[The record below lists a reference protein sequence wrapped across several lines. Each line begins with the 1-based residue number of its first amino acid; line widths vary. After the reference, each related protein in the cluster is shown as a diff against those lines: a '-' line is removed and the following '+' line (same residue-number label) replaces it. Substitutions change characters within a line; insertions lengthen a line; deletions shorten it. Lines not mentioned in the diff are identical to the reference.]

1 MSNSTDLLDFLR
13 GLFADKSL
21 PTDGRADVV
30 VAGVSSL
37 ERHRTVLEQVARH
50 ANGVACFAP
59 DFAQGTPG
67 SLDLS
72 VKQLIEARI
81 AEGRGSRT
89 ALSLTEH
96 DGMVEASFSSDE
108 ESTSS
113 LRGGEREV
121 LGLATMLFSRS
132 LIGAAVAILAYNEDA
147 IDGELQPHVWR
158 FFTQDL
164 PSLEFIPQKVIVL
177 VQMSSVNYSLHLPEG
192 PGLISHLGEDR
203 VQQRQGWN
211 ASEPLIRAV
220 AQSLREP
227 ERDIVFFL
235 GAGFSSTSGI
245 LLGDEFRNKALE
257 SLVGSGGVPDLV
269 RRFRSYTRER
279 KRELPDEALR
289 DDDEFEAALTL
300 ERVMRE
306 ELGLHR
312 LEESPT
318 LDHFE
323 ELNTRAAARL
333 GRSVTALRDI
343 LRQTPRAR
351 VVLVT
356 VNFDTLLDQTAS
368 VDVFSSKDDFEHFSE
383 RFDRYLENP
392 LESPVPLLK
401 LHGTINDRSTIKVS
415 VEDTSSLAEEKTDA
429 LRTVISRLSKPRWI
443 YVGYS
448 MRDQDVTDFLRLDEV
463 GTRVDE
469 WWVSPFVNDV
479 CRTFGQRR
487 WTADPARFDA
497 RTIDIPSDA
506 FFSALLKMVTA
517 EK

>member
-1 MSNSTDLLDFLR
+1 M
-13 GLFADKSL
+13 
-21 PTDGRADVV
+21 
-30 VAGVSSL
+30 
-37 ERHRTVLEQVARH
+37 
-50 ANGVACFAP
+50 
-59 DFAQGTPG
+59 
-67 SLDLS
+67 
-72 VKQLIEARI
+72 
-81 AEGRGSRT
+81 
-89 ALSLTEH
+89 
-96 DGMVEASFSSDE
+96 
-108 ESTSS
+108 
-113 LRGGEREV
+113 
-121 LGLATMLFSRS
+121 
-132 LIGAAVAILAYNEDA
+132 
-147 IDGELQPHVWR
+147 
-158 FFTQDL
+158 
-164 PSLEFIPQKVIVL
+164 
-177 VQMSSVNYSLHLPEG
+177 
-192 PGLISHLGEDR
+192 
-203 VQQRQGWN
+203 
-211 ASEPLIRAV
+211 
-220 AQSLREP
+220 
-227 ERDIVFFL
+227 FFL

-245 LLGDEFRNKALE
+245 LLGDEFQNKALE

-497 RTIDIPSDA
+497 RTIDVPSDA